1 MNAAVAGEQAMQ
13 GGVPDIFVH
22 VRVLV
27 GIVIGLGLTRVLT
40 GIARFMQHP
49 KQKPLYLT
57 HLVWLAVVL
66 LSAIHFWWFEL
77 GLAAIRP
84 WPFELFVFVILYAFL
99 FYLMATLLI
108 PDDIDEFATWEDYF
122 LSRRRWFFALL
133 AATIP
138 VDLVD
143 TLIKGPAYFQ
153 SLGLEYP
160 VRLGLVLVL
169 CGVAAWTR
177 NRIFHLAFALLYL
190 LYLMAW
196 IMRLYRLLDFS

>member
-1 MNAAVAGEQAMQ
+1 MQ
-13 GGVPDIFVH
+13 SNVPDIFVH

-49 KQKPLYLT
+49 KQKPLYVT
-57 HLVWLAVVL
+57 HLLWLGVVL

-77 GLAAIRP
+77 GLARIQP
-84 WPFELFVFVILYAFL
+84 WPFELFIFVVIYAFL

-108 PDDIDEFATWEDYF
+108 PDDIDEYANWEDYF
-122 LSRRRWFFALL
+122 LSRRGWFFALL
-133 AATIP
+133 AATVP

-143 TLIKGPAYFQ
+143 TLVKGPAYFH
-153 SLGLEYP
+153 SLGIEYP
-160 VRLGLVLVL
+160 LRLGTVLVL
-169 CGVAAWTR
+169 CAVGTWTR
-177 NRIFHLAFALLYL
+177 NRVFHLAFAALYF

-196 IMRLYRLLDFS
+196 ILRLYRVLDFS